1 MNILNPKGNTQNDT
15 QNHLALRLVY
25 TAGIPQMG
33 VTDGLKPFL
42 FTNSLAI
49 TQAEELTYRISL
61 YNLTIFNRSSH
72 EGPTLFEQETKW
84 NE

>member
-1 MNILNPKGNTQNDT
+1 
-15 QNHLALRLVY
+15 
-25 TAGIPQMG
+25 MG

-61 YNLTIFNRSSH
+61 YKLTHLQQKF
-72 EGPTLFEQETKW
+72 T
-84 NE
+84 

>member
-1 MNILNPKGNTQNDT
+1 MNILNPRENT

-25 TAGIPQMG
+25 TAGISQMG
-33 VTDGLKPFL
+33 VSDGLKPFL

-61 YNLTIFNRSSH
+61 YHVTIFNSSSH
-72 EGPTLFEQETKW
+72 KGPTLFEQETKW

>member
-1 MNILNPKGNTQNDT
+1 MIHKITQ
-15 QNHLALRLVY
+15 HCLVY

-61 YNLTIFNRSSH
+61 YKLTHLQQKF
-72 EGPTLFEQETKW
+72 T
-84 NE
+84 